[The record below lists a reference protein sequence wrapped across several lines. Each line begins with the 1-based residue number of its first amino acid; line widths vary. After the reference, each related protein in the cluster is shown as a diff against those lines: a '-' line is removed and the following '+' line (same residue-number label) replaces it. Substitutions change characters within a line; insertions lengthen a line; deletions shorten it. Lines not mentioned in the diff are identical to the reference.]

1 MRGHGIFWA
10 QLSHWVLGESGG
22 GGVGK
27 LDRKD
32 KLGPDCRGHSVK
44 DFENNCLQFRR
55 KTPVAVWKLD
65 SGREILEAGRLPS
78 QRLV

>member
-22 GGVGK
+22 GGVGE

-32 KLGPDCRGHSVK
+32 KLGPDCRGHRVRILRIIV
-44 DFENNCLQFRR
+44 CRLGRRLQWQYGSWTVVERY
-55 KTPVAVWKLD
+55 
-65 SGREILEAGRLPS
+65 
-78 QRLV
+78 